1 QRRNLYLFQFK
12 YSDSYSQFKGSLQRL
27 IDVGME
33 RIFVSTNKDDAKNQL
48 LLQLR
53 SCMIENRAIIDQV
66 CFHFVFTGDPAEA
79 DRSQVLDKLREDL
92 ENKKHLLDQFFS
104 GQGVT
109 LVVEFRSA
117 AGRVGGTVDRRTTH
131 AYETSFSDLIVM
143 PGPAGELMHIGFI
156 RLIDLHRIHIDMGR
170 RFFERNI
177 RYGLGEG
184 EAVNRA
190 ISRALNAI
198 VLDNSSASEVFSFN
212 HNGITMFAEKLE
224 HLNGMFKLT

>member
-1 QRRNLYLFQFK
+1 
-12 YSDSYSQFKGSLQRL
+12 
-27 IDVGME
+27 ME
-33 RIFVSTNKDDAKNQL
+33 RIFISTNKDDAKNQL

-79 DRSQVLDKLREDL
+79 ERSQVLDKLREDL
-92 ENKKHLLDQFFS
+92 ENKKHLLDRFFS
-104 GQGVT
+104 GQEVT

-117 AGRVGGTVDRRTTH
+117 AGRVGVTVDRRTTH
-131 AYETSFSDLIVM
+131 AYDTPFSNLIAVQ
-143 PGPAGELMHIGFI
+143 GPAGELMHIGFI
-156 RLIDLHRIHIDMGR
+156 RLIDLHRIYSDMGR

-190 ISRALNAI
+190 IFDI
-198 VLDNSSASEVFSFN
+198 
-212 HNGITMFAEKLE
+212 
-224 HLNGMFKLT
+224 